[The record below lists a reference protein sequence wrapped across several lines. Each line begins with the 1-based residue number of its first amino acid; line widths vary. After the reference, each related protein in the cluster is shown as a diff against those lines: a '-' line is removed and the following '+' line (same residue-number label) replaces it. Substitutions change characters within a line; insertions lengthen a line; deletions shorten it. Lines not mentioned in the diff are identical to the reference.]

1 MPDMNP
7 SGSGPTER
15 GGRPSPSP
23 GLGALPLTARSR
35 KIVWPGLA
43 IALAAAGLFLAWYAL
58 QPAGLPA
65 GIASGN
71 GRVEAVEI
79 DIDSKVPGRILDI
92 LVDEGDFVSAGQV
105 LARMDSYDLDAQL
118 RGAQADLQRALI
130 GVRTAGF
137 LVKQREAELEAAQ
150 AVVAQDRAQ
159 QVSAALHLQRSS
171 TLVRNGAV
179 PQQSVDDDRAAL
191 ATATAA
197 VASAQAQVAAADA
210 AIETAKSQVI
220 DADAA
225 VDVARAQVQRIEV
238 DIDDSTLRAPCDGRV
253 EYRIAE
259 PGEVLG
265 AGGRVLEMVD
275 LSNVYMTFFLPTDQ
289 AGRVALGAEV
299 RIVLDAAPQYV
310 IPARIT
316 YVADVAQ
323 FTPKTVETEDERAA
337 LMFRIKARIPPELL
351 RKHINEVKTGLP
363 GMAYVQLD
371 PKVPWPDFLRT
382 ALTP

>member
-1 MPDMNP
+1 MPDTNP
-7 SGSGPTER
+7 SRGDPTKPSSQ
-15 GGRPSPSP
+15 PSPSP
-23 GLGALPLTARSR
+23 SVDAFPLTNRSR
-35 KIVWPGLA
+35 KLIWLTLA
-43 IALAAAGLFLAWYAL
+43 IALVAAGFLAWYAL

-71 GRVEAVEI
+71 GRIEAVEI
-79 DIDSKVPGRILDI
+79 DIDSKIPGRVLDI

-105 LARMDSYDLDAQL
+105 LARMDSHDLDAQL

-137 LVKQREAELEAAQ
+137 LVKQREAEAEAAQ
-150 AVVAQDRAQ
+150 AVVTQNQAQ
-159 QVSAALHLQRSS
+159 QASAALHLQRSS
-171 TLVRNGAV
+171 KLVRSGAV

-191 ATATAA
+191 ATATAG
-197 VASAQAQVAAADA
+197 VASAQAQAAAADA

-225 VDVARAQVQRIEV
+225 VDVARAEVQRIEV

-253 EYRIAE
+253 EYRVAE

-289 AGRVALGAEV
+289 AGRVALGAEA

-337 LMFRIKARIPPELL
+337 LMFRVKARIPPELL

-363 GMAYVQLD
+363 GMAYVRLD

-382 ALTP
+382 TLTP